1 MLSFPLD
8 FVEIPESH
16 TGETLSRE
24 FETMLRNFGLR
35 EKVCQRRTIY
45 SMSSTYSP
53 VIQLGHVTTD
63 SASSNVVMVRNLGVS
78 LPSFPGVVKHVRCLD
93 HVVSLTAKLVISLFD
108 VSTDGKNDSTLDSAE
123 QALRELAEGLEIE
136 ESTHKVLADANEDD
150 DDDLLREDDGG
161 LGDPMAEIELSMSAA
176 ELAELRSST
185 IPVQTVLVKVRTVF
199 VIDLL

>member
-1 MLSFPLD
+1 
-8 FVEIPESH
+8 
-16 TGETLSRE
+16 
-24 FETMLRNFGLR
+24 
-35 EKVCQRRTIY
+35 
-45 SMSSTYSP
+45 
-53 VIQLGHVTTD
+53 
-63 SASSNVVMVRNLGVS
+63 
-78 LPSFPGVVKHVRCLD
+78 
-93 HVVSLTAKLVISLFD
+93 FD

-185 IPVQTVLVKVRTVF
+185 IPVQTVLVKLRKISFAIINSSTILLPAWRKLTTKHQLPKRLMPRDVRTRWNSTFTMLSFAVKYKA
-199 VIDLL
+199 VIDDITDDRTMQL